1 MRMKKIL
8 KIIGII
14 LLVILIFVVIH
25 TIRNTII
32 ISDLQNK
39 VEKYA
44 DSNNYH
50 IKAISQ
56 VSENTTMIIDQYQ
69 KGEKQLLILER
80 IVDNEKVK
88 ISCYN
93 NGNRIDMF
101 TETKDE
107 KIVELGKI
115 NEIIGMSS
123 VQFLQTDNL
132 WQTIIYSLPTMI
144 KTVNING
151 YECYSINNF
160 LSSNYLSGENKTEYD
175 IDKETGLVR
184 KLIMDEQIAT
194 REYEFD
200 NVDDSIFV
208 EPDISQYTIRDKE

>member
-1 MRMKKIL
+1 MKMKKIL

-14 LLVILIFVVIH
+14 LLVILIFVMIH

-39 VEKYA
+39 VEKY
-44 DSNNYH
+44 SNSKNYH

-184 KLIMDEQIAT
+184 KLIMDEQIVT

-208 EPDISQYTIRDKE
+208 EPDISQYTLKE